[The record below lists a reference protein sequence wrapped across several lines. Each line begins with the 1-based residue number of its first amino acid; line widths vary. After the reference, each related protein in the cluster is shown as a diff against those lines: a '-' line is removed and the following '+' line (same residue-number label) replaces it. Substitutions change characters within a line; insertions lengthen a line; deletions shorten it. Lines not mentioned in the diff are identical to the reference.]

1 MKINILFPTL
11 CIAVLFF
18 SCGKKS
24 IDYNEKLQGIW
35 QLSNVPEV
43 LKVSG
48 DDISYNADEL
58 RTATIAF
65 ESGNK
70 LITNVNK
77 ITQKGS
83 WLVSDDGSVIMLK
96 AEGLRFD
103 EKMAL
108 NFENERTISIKNNG
122 KKFVFKKV
130 KD

>member
-1 MKINILFPTL
+1 MKLNILFPTL
-11 CIAVLFF
+11 CIALLFF

-24 IDYNEKLQGIW
+24 IDYKEKLQGIW

-48 DDISYNADEL
+48 DEISYKADEL

-77 ITQKGS
+77 ITQKGTWS
-83 WLVSDDGSVIMLK
+83 VSDDGSVIMLK

-108 NFENERTISIKNNG
+108 IFENERTISIKNNG

>member
-1 MKINILFPTL
+1 MKVKSIFLFL
-11 CIAVLFF
+11 CAAVFLS

-24 IDYNEKLQGIW
+24 INYKEKLEGIW

-43 LKVSG
+43 LKTSG
-48 DDISYNADEL
+48 DDISFNADVL

-65 ESGNK
+65 ESGGK

-83 WLVSDDGSVIMLK
+83 WSVSDDGSVLMLK

-103 EKMAL
+103 EQLAL
-108 NFENERTISIKNNG
+108 NFENERTITIKNNG

>member
-1 MKINILFPTL
+1 MKINNTFPVIL
-11 CIAVLFF
+11 VLVFLF

-24 IDYNEKLQGIW
+24 IDYKEKLEGIW

-48 DDISYNADEL
+48 DDIPYNADAL

-65 ESGNK
+65 ESNGN

-77 ITQKGS
+77 LTQKGTWS
-83 WLVSDDGSVIMLK
+83 VAEDGSVIMLK
-96 AEGLRFD
+96 ADGLKFD
-103 EKMAL
+103 EKYAL
-108 NFENERTISIKNNG
+108 NFENERTIMIKNNG
-122 KKFVFKKV
+122 KKFMFKKI

>member
-1 MKINILFPTL
+1 MKVKSIFLFL
-11 CIAVLFF
+11 WAVVFLS

-24 IDYNEKLQGIW
+24 INYKEKLEGIW

-43 LKVSG
+43 LKTSG
-48 DDISYNADEL
+48 DDISYNADAL

-65 ESGNK
+65 ESGGK

-83 WLVSDDGSVIMLK
+83 WSVSDDGSVLMLK

-103 EKMAL
+103 EQLSL
-108 NFENERTISIKNNG
+108 NFENDRTITIKNNG

>member
-1 MKINILFPTL
+1 MKVKSIFLFL
-11 CIAVLFF
+11 WAVVFLS
-18 SCGKKS
+18 SCAKKS
-24 IDYNEKLQGIW
+24 IDYKEKLEGIW

-43 LKVSG
+43 LKVSS
-48 DDISYNADEL
+48 DDFSYNADVL
-58 RTATIAF
+58 RTATIAL
-65 ESGNK
+65 ESGGK

-83 WLVSDDGSVIMLK
+83 WSVSDDGSVLMLK

-103 EKMAL
+103 EQLAL

>member
-1 MKINILFPTL
+1 MKVKSIFLFLWTVVFL
-11 CIAVLFF
+11 S

-24 IDYNEKLQGIW
+24 INYKEKLEGIW

-43 LKVSG
+43 LKTSG
-48 DDISYNADEL
+48 DDISFNADAL

-65 ESGNK
+65 ESGGK

-77 ITQKGS
+77 ITKKGS
-83 WLVSDDGSVIMLK
+83 WSVSDDGSVLMLK

-103 EKMAL
+103 EQLAL
-108 NFENERTISIKNNG
+108 NFENERTITIKNNG

>member
-1 MKINILFPTL
+1 MKVKSIFLFL
-11 CIAVLFF
+11 WAVVFLS

-24 IDYNEKLQGIW
+24 INYKEKLEGIW

-43 LKVSG
+43 LKTSG
-48 DDISYNADEL
+48 DNISYNADAL

-65 ESGNK
+65 ESGGK

-83 WLVSDDGSVIMLK
+83 WSVSDDGSVLMLK

-103 EKMAL
+103 EQLAL
-108 NFENERTISIKNNG
+108 NFENERTITIKNNG

>member
-1 MKINILFPTL
+1 MKVKSIFLFLWTVVFL
-11 CIAVLFF
+11 S

-24 IDYNEKLQGIW
+24 IDYKEKLEGIW

-48 DDISYNADEL
+48 DDFSYNADAL

-65 ESGNK
+65 ESGGK

-83 WLVSDDGSVIMLK
+83 WSVSDDGSVLMLK

-103 EKMAL
+103 EQLAL

>member
-1 MKINILFPTL
+1 MKYLTLFL
-11 CIAVLFF
+11 LLFTII

-24 IDYNEKLQGIW
+24 INYKEKLEGIW

-43 LKVSG
+43 LKTSG
-48 DDISYNADEL
+48 DDISYNADAL
-58 RTATIAF
+58 RTATIAL
-65 ESGNK
+65 ESGGK

-83 WLVSDDGSVIMLK
+83 WSVSDDGSVLMLK

-103 EKMAL
+103 EQLAL
-108 NFENERTISIKNNG
+108 NFENERTITIKNNG

>member
-1 MKINILFPTL
+1 MKVKSIFLFL
-11 CIAVLFF
+11 WAVVFLS

-24 IDYNEKLQGIW
+24 INYKEKLEGIW

-43 LKVSG
+43 LKTSG
-48 DDISYNADEL
+48 DDISYNADAL

-65 ESGNK
+65 ESGGK

-83 WLVSDDGSVIMLK
+83 WSVSDDGSVLMLK

-103 EKMAL
+103 EQLSL
-108 NFENERTISIKNNG
+108 NFENERTITIKNNG

>member
-1 MKINILFPTL
+1 MKVKSIFLFL
-11 CIAVLFF
+11 WAVVFLS

-24 IDYNEKLQGIW
+24 INYKEKLEGIW

-43 LKVSG
+43 LKTSG
-48 DDISYNADEL
+48 DDISYNADAL

-65 ESGNK
+65 ESGGI

-83 WLVSDDGSVIMLK
+83 WSVSDDGSVLMLK

-103 EKMAL
+103 EQLAL
-108 NFENERTISIKNNG
+108 NFENERTITIKNNG

>member
-1 MKINILFPTL
+1 MKIYIMFS
-11 CIAVLFF
+11 CFFIAALLF

-24 IDYNEKLQGIW
+24 IDYKEKLQGIW

-58 RTATIAF
+58 RTATIAL
-65 ESGNK
+65 EPGNK

-83 WLVSDDGSVIMLK
+83 WSVSDDGSVLMLK
-96 AEGLRFD
+96 AEGLKFD
-103 EKMAL
+103 EKLAL
-108 NFENERTISIKNNG
+108 NFENERTITIKNNG

>member
-1 MKINILFPTL
+1 MKVKSIFLFL
-11 CIAVLFF
+11 WAVVFLS

-24 IDYNEKLQGIW
+24 INYKEKLEGIW

-43 LKVSG
+43 LKTSG
-48 DDISYNADEL
+48 DDISFNADVL

-65 ESGNK
+65 ESGGK

-83 WLVSDDGSVIMLK
+83 WSVSDDGSVLMLK

-103 EKMAL
+103 EQLAL
-108 NFENERTISIKNNG
+108 NFENERTITIKNNG

>member
-1 MKINILFPTL
+1 MKAKTFILLLITV
-11 CIAVLFF
+11 IAIS

-24 IDYNEKLQGIW
+24 IDYKEKLEGIW

-48 DDISYNADEL
+48 DDIAYNADAL

-65 ESGNK
+65 ESGGK

-83 WLVSDDGSVIMLK
+83 WSVSDDGSVLMLK

-103 EKMAL
+103 EKLAL

>member
-1 MKINILFPTL
+1 MKLKSIFLFL
-11 CIAVLFF
+11 CAAVFLS

-24 IDYNEKLQGIW
+24 INYKEKLEGIW

-43 LKVSG
+43 LKTSG
-48 DDISYNADEL
+48 DDISFNADVL

-65 ESGNK
+65 ESGGK

-83 WLVSDDGSVIMLK
+83 WSVSDDGSVLMLK

-103 EKMAL
+103 EQLAL
-108 NFENERTISIKNNG
+108 NFENERTITIKNNG

>member
-1 MKINILFPTL
+1 MKVKSIFLFL
-11 CIAVLFF
+11 WAVVFLS

-24 IDYNEKLQGIW
+24 INYKEKLEGIW

-43 LKVSG
+43 LKTSG
-48 DDISYNADEL
+48 DDISYNADAL

-65 ESGNK
+65 ESGGK

-83 WLVSDDGSVIMLK
+83 WSVSDDGSVLMLK

-103 EKMAL
+103 EQLAL
-108 NFENERTISIKNNG
+108 NFENERTITIKNNG

>member
-1 MKINILFPTL
+1 MKVKSIFLFLWTVVFL
-11 CIAVLFF
+11 S

-24 IDYNEKLQGIW
+24 INYKEKLEGIW

-43 LKVSG
+43 LKTSG
-48 DDISYNADEL
+48 DDISFNADVL

-65 ESGNK
+65 ESGGK

-83 WLVSDDGSVIMLK
+83 WSVSDDGSVLMLK

-103 EKMAL
+103 EQLAL
-108 NFENERTISIKNNG
+108 NFENERTITIKNNG